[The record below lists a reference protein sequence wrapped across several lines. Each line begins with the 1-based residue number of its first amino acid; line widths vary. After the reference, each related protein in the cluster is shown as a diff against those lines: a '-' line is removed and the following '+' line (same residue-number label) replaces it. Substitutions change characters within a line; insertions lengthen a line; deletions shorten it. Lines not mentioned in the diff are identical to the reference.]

1 MCFMNGRVIWLIGFA
16 GLLGIWGLVWTV
28 KQTAANRKAT
38 ATAII
43 RHLNEEPLSQVAP
56 ADRAAYL
63 SDLAE
68 TVNRMGYEER
78 RQFALR
84 RGLDA
89 TLEQMTEEERRVYL
103 DRTVPEGFNQILQ
116 VFNKMTPQ
124 ERRVAV
130 DRAISDLKRAEETA
144 SEEDWARARARIEDG
159 TLQKVADQGF
169 QTYFKTASA
178 ETMRD
183 LVPVIEQIQ
192 HNIRKLQKP

>member
-1 MCFMNGRVIWLIGFA
+1 MCFMNGRVIWVIGLA

-28 KQTAANRKAT
+28 KQAAANRKAT

-43 RHLNEEPLSQVAP
+43 RHLNDQPLSQVPP

-68 TVNRMGYEER
+68 TVNRMGFEER

-103 DRTVPEGFNQILQ
+103 DRTVPEGFTQILQ

-130 DRAISDLKRAEETA
+130 DRAISDLKRAQETA

-192 HNIRKLQKP
+192 HNIRNLKKP